1 MDMKPIRNSLGRNPL
16 SDASHRNPGV
26 VISGQGPGR
35 HPKPTPTRLGQKA
48 MLLFVVNEEK
58 CTIG

>member
-1 MDMKPIRNSLGRNPL
+1 LECNPL
-16 SDASHRNPGV
+16 SDVPHRNLGV

-35 HPKPTPTRLGQKA
+35 HPKPTPTRLGQNA